1 MVIVV
6 GYYPAAPGQA
16 ALARAI
22 EEAGLRGGR
31 LIVVN
36 SSRGDALVDNHL
48 VQGEDVSRL
57 ERTLRESG
65 VEWTLEQP
73 VRGLDPAEEI
83 LEAAESARADL
94 IVIGMRH
101 RTPVG
106 KLLMGS
112 TAQRV
117 LLGSRC
123 PVLSVKGSG

>member
-6 GYYPAAPGQA
+6 GYYPATPGQA

-22 EEAGLRGGR
+22 EEARLRGGR
-31 LIVVN
+31 LVVVN
-36 SSRGDALVDNHL
+36 SSRGDALVDSHL
-48 VQGEDVSRL
+48 VQGEDVSQL

-65 VEWTLEQP
+65 VEWALEQP

-83 LEAAESARADL
+83 LDAAESARADL

-101 RTPVG
+101 RSPVG

-123 PVLSVKGSG
+123 PVLSVKGPA